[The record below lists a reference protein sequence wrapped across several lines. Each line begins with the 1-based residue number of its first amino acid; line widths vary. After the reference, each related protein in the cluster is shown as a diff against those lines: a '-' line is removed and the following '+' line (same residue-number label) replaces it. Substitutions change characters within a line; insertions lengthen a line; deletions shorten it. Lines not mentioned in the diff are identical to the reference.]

1 MSSKATEDQKEVDG
15 EERQRAGRFI
25 KDYLHWSKLEETGAN
40 VSDAIAEGAQL
51 QSLKDNLGH
60 LPSPVIAVSLVLKI
74 GQHDLMIQHKK
85 MNRKLLVE
93 LSVRN

>member
-1 MSSKATEDQKEVDG
+1 MD
-15 EERQRAGRFI
+15 
-25 KDYLHWSKLEETGAN
+25 KLEETGAN

-60 LPSPVIAVSLVLKI
+60 LRSPVMAVSLVLKI

-85 MNRKLLVE
+85 NEPETLGRAFGWKLNGNILRK
-93 LSVRN
+93 